1 MVEFLTPEIVLEQFG
16 SMRSTVLQVIA
27 QGERLAE
34 QLPAMRE
41 LGKRFKKAADLVSGA
56 RLSLVVL
63 GGEGAGK
70 STLIRGI
77 LGAELSPIEADEA
90 GTVAPV
96 FITYGNSAEPTF
108 EVRFLNHRPSEICSQ
123 ERYYDYIRQSKNPD
137 NKEDVECAF
146 VRVNNSLLA
155 HGLVLVDMPG
165 TGGCSDVVREQ
176 ARDFIRDE
184 TTAVIGVASVRT
196 YGPLID
202 IARIFVGGDD
212 KLKFQAIVSN
222 RWTDT
227 FLKRGSLEPLPEAT
241 VAANIEDARRKGYEQ
256 LAKRMR
262 ELGLEDTLTED
273 LLFVFSA
280 DVLYDRK
287 GPIATAPHMREIER
301 FLDRIS
307 RYVQENGLGMAIQ
320 EAAREGEDV
329 LGILS
334 RHVNLRRDILQRVL
348 AGDRGLLR
356 LFKENRVA
364 AMSTLWVDKAYGEA
378 RLARLKDEAC
388 NEFSAKVAD
397 YRRHTIRSI
406 DGLISDLQNL
416 PKGTA
421 SINIRDKV
429 ARARSDNADQVTSL
443 NGELADLLMRVRDT
457 LLADANK
464 AIARALEGLPLF
476 ESHGGVSMTLTR
488 EDVVRTAISGVD
500 DGTGRLFAKSV
511 GGLLGAAGG
520 YTLAGKA
527 ATVMLLTPDPTG
539 ITQTIGLVLGGAAAF
554 SAVGLAITRFF
565 GSETEAAIKELG
577 KMRDGILDQK
587 TRDGLTQELRQHV
600 VASVDHIGKSVHT
613 ALVQRLME
621 IETLIESPSSEESAR
636 IEGELA
642 ALESM
647 RGSVS
652 GLENRLLAV
661 RSEAQKLARAA
672 AQSGA
677 GGTAT

>member
-1 MVEFLTPEIVLEQFG
+1 MVEFLTPEIVLEKFG
-16 SMRSTVLQVIA
+16 SMRSTVLQVIG

-41 LGKRFKKAADLVSGA
+41 VGKRFKKAADFVSGA

-96 FITYGNSAEPTF
+96 FITYGKSAEPTF
-108 EVRFLNHRPSEICSQ
+108 EVRFLNHRPAEVCGK

-202 IARIFVGGDD
+202 IARMFVGGDS
-212 KLKFQAIVSN
+212 KLKFQAVVSN

-227 FLKRGSLEPLPEAT
+227 FLRRGSLEPLPDET
-241 VAANIEDARRKGYEQ
+241 VAVNIEDARRRGYEQ
-256 LAKRMR
+256 LVRRMR

-273 LLFVFSA
+273 VLFVFSA

-287 GPIATAPHMREIER
+287 GPIATAPHMREIGR

-320 EAAREGEDV
+320 GAAREGEDV

-334 RHVNLRRDILQRVL
+334 RYVNLRRDILQRML

-356 LFKENRVA
+356 LFKENRVV
-364 AMSTLWVDKAYGEA
+364 AMDSLWVDKAYGEA
-378 RLARLKDEAC
+378 RLQRLRDEAC

-397 YRRHTIRSI
+397 YRRDTIRSI
-406 DGLISDLQNL
+406 DALISELQSL
-416 PKGTA
+416 PKSTA
-421 SINIRDKV
+421 RVNIRDKV
-429 ARARSDNADQVTSL
+429 ARARCDNADQVTSL
-443 NGELADLLMRVRDT
+443 NGELGNLLITVRDT

-464 AIARALEGLPLF
+464 VIARALEGLPIF

-488 EDVVRTAISGVD
+488 EDIVRTAMSGVD
-500 DGTGRLFAKSV
+500 DGSGRFFAKAV

-527 ATVMLLTPDPTG
+527 AAVMVLAPDPTG
-539 ITQTIGLVLGGAAAF
+539 ITQTIGLLLGGAAAF
-554 SAVGLAITRFF
+554 SAVGIAITRFF
-565 GSETEAAIKELG
+565 GSEAEAAIKELR
-577 KMRDGILDQK
+577 KMRDRILDQK
-587 TRDGLTQELRQHV
+587 THDGLTQDLKQHV
-600 VASVDHIGKSVHT
+600 VASVDHIGQSVHA
-613 ALVQRLME
+613 ALMQRLME

-636 IEGELA
+636 IEGEVATLDS
-642 ALESM
+642 L
-647 RGSVS
+647 RGSIS

-661 RSEAQKLARAA
+661 RSEAQRLAKAA
-672 AQSGA
+672 AQSELGVHSS
-677 GGTAT
+677 